1 MYKACIFDLD
11 GTLADT
17 LESIAHCSNEALERV
32 GLPPQEVNSY
42 KQYAGDGYLVL
53 LRRCL
58 EAAGD
63 EDLSKFEDMKAAYN
77 EIFAKD
83 CMYHVAPFEGM
94 EDLMKNLKENGI
106 KTAVLSN
113 KPDKATKEVVGNIF
127 KEGSFDYVQGLHEK
141 IKRKPDPNGAL
152 KIAKA
157 FGLEPKECV
166 YVGDTDTDMKT
177 GNSAG
182 MFTIG
187 VTWGFRSEEEL
198 KAYNA
203 HAIVKEASEI
213 FHFFEKR

>member
-17 LESIAHCSNEALERV
+17 IESIAHCCNEALARV
-32 GLPPQEVNSY
+32 GLPAQEVNSY
-42 KQYAGDGYLVL
+42 KQFAGDGYVVL
-53 LRRCL
+53 LERCL
-58 EAAGD
+58 KAAGD
-63 EDLSKFEDMKAAYN
+63 EKLSKFEDMKEAYN
-77 EIFAKD
+77 EIFAMD
-83 CMYHVAPFEGM
+83 CMYHVVPFAGI
-94 EDLMKNLKENGI
+94 EDLMENLKKKGV

-127 KEGSFDYVQGLHEK
+127 KEGSFDYVQGLHEG
-141 IKRKPDPNGAL
+141 IKRKPDPDGAL
-152 KIAKA
+152 EIAQA

-187 VTWGFRSEEEL
+187 VTWGFRPEEEL
-198 KAYNA
+198 KAHNA

-213 FHFFEKR
+213 ICFFE